1 MRYTIN
7 VLVYQKKRG
16 KKMKRDDV
24 WMILGVAVVV
34 VLLGVVGGNDFED
47 RTALLTMSVQTE
59 PFNP

>member
-1 MRYTIN
+1 
-7 VLVYQKKRG
+7 
-16 KKMKRDDV
+16 MKRDDV